1 VGGHRAHL
9 PRTGPRPARR
19 CAVTAPEHG
28 PAKEAPDR
36 LSLVVVGLEH
46 RHVPLDLL
54 ERVTVGEAELAKVLG
69 ALRDSANL
77 QESVVVS
84 TCLRTEVFAV
94 VDRFHDAVH
103 EIEGVLADKA
113 GVPVSEVEAHA
124 VIRFDDDVAP
134 HLFAVASGLE
144 SAVLGEG
151 EVLGQV
157 RRSWERAQDERVS
170 GPVLSEL
177 FRHAVRT
184 GKRVRSE
191 TAIARG
197 TTSFS
202 HAAVELAE
210 AERPAGLAGT
220 VAAVVGAGEMGSG
233 VLAALASLPPR
244 RRPAEVVLVNRTGG
258 RAEALAASLPAEIP
272 IRVAGPDTLAE
283 VVAGADL
290 LVTAVE
296 GESHGIVGSTLAP
309 AGSRASR
316 PLLVVDLG
324 MPRNVDPAVAGV
336 AGVTVLDMDHLASA
350 VARAM
355 DERRGESESA
365 REIVAEEVARHRQ
378 AARARGA
385 APVVAALRAR
395 LEEVRTAEL
404 ERRRAQFGELS
415 DDDWAQVDAV
425 TRAVLAKL
433 LHEPTVLLKA
443 TAGSPRG
450 ERLVEALRL
459 LFDL

>member
-1 VGGHRAHL
+1 
-9 PRTGPRPARR
+9 
-19 CAVTAPEHG
+19 
-28 PAKEAPDR
+28 
-36 LSLVVVGLEH
+36 LSVVVVGLEH
-46 RHVPLDLL
+46 RQVPLDLL
-54 ERVTVGEAELAKVLG
+54 EQVTVSAAELPKVLG

-77 QESVVVS
+77 QESVVLS
-84 TCLRTEVFAV
+84 TCLRTEVYAM

-103 EIEGVLADKA
+103 EIEQILADKA
-113 GVPVSEVEAHA
+113 GVPASDVEQYT
-124 VIRFDDDVAP
+124 VIRFEDDVAP

-157 RRSWERAQDERVS
+157 RRSWEHAQDERVS

-191 TAIARG
+191 TGISRG

-210 AERPAGLAGT
+210 AQRSAGLAGA
-220 VAAVVGAGEMGSG
+220 VAVVVGAGEMGSG
-233 VLAALASLPPR
+233 VVTALTSLPPL
-244 RRPAEVVLVNRTGG
+244 RRPAEVVLVNRTGA
-258 RAEALAASLPAEIP
+258 RAEAVAESVSEGVPVRLAAPGA
-272 IRVAGPDTLAE
+272 LAS
-283 VVAGADL
+283 VVAEADL
-290 LVTAVE
+290 MVTAAE
-296 GESHGIVGSTLAP
+296 GEPHGIGAPTLAP
-309 AGSRASR
+309 SGSRVDR

-324 MPRNVDPAVAGV
+324 MPRNVDPAVGGLAGV
-336 AGVTVLDMDHLASA
+336 SLLDMDHLASA
-350 VARAM
+350 VARAV
-355 DERRGESESA
+355 DDRRGESERA
-365 REIVAEEVARHRQ
+365 REIVAEEVARYRE
-378 AARARGA
+378 AVRARGA
-385 APVVAALRAR
+385 APVISALRTR

-404 ERRRAQFGELS
+404 ERRRAKFGELS
-415 DDDWAQVDAV
+415 EDDWEQIDAV

-450 ERLVEALRL
+450 ERLVETLRL

>member
-1 VGGHRAHL
+1 MSV
-9 PRTGPRPARR
+9 
-19 CAVTAPEHG
+19 
-28 PAKEAPDR
+28 
-36 LSLVVVGLEH
+36 VVVGLEH
-46 RHVPLDLL
+46 RQVPLDLL
-54 ERVTVGEAELAKVLG
+54 EQVTVSAAELPKVLG

-77 QESVVVS
+77 QESVVLS
-84 TCLRTEVFAV
+84 TCLRTEVYAM

-103 EIEGVLADKA
+103 EIEQILADKA
-113 GVPVSEVEAHA
+113 GVEATEVEEHA
-124 VIRFDDDVAP
+124 TIRFEDDVAP

-202 HAAVELAE
+202 YAAVELAE
-210 AERPAGLAGT
+210 AERPTGLAGA

-233 VLAALASLPPR
+233 VVTALASLPPH
-244 RRPAEVVLVNRTGG
+244 RRPAEVVLVNRTGA
-258 RAEALAASLPAEIP
+258 RAEAVAASVPEAVPLRLAAPGAL
-272 IRVAGPDTLAE
+272 AG

-290 LVTAVE
+290 LVTAAE
-296 GESHGIVGSTLAP
+296 GESHGIDAAIVAP
-309 AGSRASR
+309 SGSRADR

-324 MPRNVDPAVAGV
+324 MPRNVDPAVGNV
-336 AGVTVLDMDHLASA
+336 AGVSLLDMDHLTSA

-355 DERRGESESA
+355 DDRRGESERA
-365 REIVAEEVARHRQ
+365 WEIVAEEVARYRE

-385 APVVAALRAR
+385 APVISALRTR
-395 LEEVRTAEL
+395 LEEVRTTEL
-404 ERRRAQFGELS
+404 ERRRAKFGELS
-415 DDDWAQVDAV
+415 DDDWEQIDAV

-433 LHEPTVLLKA
+433 LHEPTLLLRA
-443 TAGSPRG
+443 TSGSPRG

>member
-1 VGGHRAHL
+1 
-9 PRTGPRPARR
+9 
-19 CAVTAPEHG
+19 
-28 PAKEAPDR
+28 
-36 LSLVVVGLEH
+36 LSVVVVGLEH

-54 ERVTVGEAELAKVLG
+54 EQVTVGAAELPKVLG
-69 ALRDSANL
+69 ALRDTANL

-84 TCLRTEVFAV
+84 TCLRTEVYAV

-103 EIEGVLADKA
+103 EIEQILADKA
-113 GVPVSEVEAHA
+113 GVPASEVEAYA
-124 VIRFDDDVAP
+124 IIRFDDDVAP
-134 HLFAVASGLE
+134 HLLSVASGLE

-202 HAAVELAE
+202 YAAVELAE
-210 AERPAGLAGT
+210 ARRPGGLAGA
-220 VAAVVGAGEMGSG
+220 VAVVLGAGEMGAG
-233 VLAALASLPPR
+233 VVTALTSLPPH
-244 RRPAEVVLVNRTGG
+244 RRPDDVVLVNRSGG
-258 RAEALAASLPAEIP
+258 RAEA
-272 IRVAGPDTLAE
+272 VAGSAPVGIPVRLASPGALGE
-283 VVAGADL
+283 VAARADL
-290 LVTAVE
+290 VVTAAE
-296 GESHGIVGSTLAP
+296 GEPHRVDATTLAP
-309 AGSRASR
+309 TGSRADR

-324 MPRNVDPAVAGV
+324 MPRNVDPAVGSLAGV
-336 AGVTVLDMDHLASA
+336 SLLDMDHLASA
-350 VARAM
+350 VAQAV
-355 DERRGESESA
+355 DDRRGESDRA
-365 REIVAEEVARHRQ
+365 REIVAEEVARYRQ

-385 APVVAALRAR
+385 APVISALRAR

-404 ERRRAQFGELS
+404 ERQRAKFGDLS
-415 DDDWAQVDAV
+415 DDDWEQVDAA

-433 LHEPTVLLKA
+433 LHEPTVLLRA

-450 ERLVEALRL
+450 ERLAEALRL